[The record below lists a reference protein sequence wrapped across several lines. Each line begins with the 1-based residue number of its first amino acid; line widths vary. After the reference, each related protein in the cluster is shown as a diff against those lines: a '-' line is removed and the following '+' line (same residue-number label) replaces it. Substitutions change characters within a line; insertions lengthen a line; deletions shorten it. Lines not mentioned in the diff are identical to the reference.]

1 MYINPFLCY
10 TVPDIS
16 PTIILATRQAATS
29 IAYAWRG
36 LREDELGGFLQFYTV
51 SYARRCN
58 TSEEVTVN
66 TTDTKLV
73 LQSLDPL
80 EMYCF
85 QVSASTIMGSG
96 PFSESYSV
104 QSNYYNSCN
113 YFSFV

>member
-10 TVPDIS
+10 TVPDIP

-66 TTDTKLV
+66 TTDTKLT